1 MTPSDLGHAAAWL
14 KALSHKTSLRLR
26 IPPPPT
32 AGPRDDLDAPKR
44 VTASFM
50 NRRTP
55 ILIAI
60 LTTIGSH
67 RSLAQNTREAHHPG
81 SAERMAGGVTMTLTW
96 KLPASQR
103 ERIQMVLLRE
113 SGMTQ

>member
-14 KALSHKTSLRLR
+14 KALSHETSLRLR

-32 AGPRDDLDAPKR
+32 AGPRDDLYAAKR
-44 VTASFM
+44 VTAIVM
-50 NRRTP
+50 DRRTP

-67 RSLAQNTREAHHPG
+67 RSLAKNAPAKPIIPDRPKNGRWSHHDAYTKISCTG
-81 SAERMAGGVTMTLTW
+81 
-96 KLPASQR
+96 K
-103 ERIQMVLLRE
+103 
-113 SGMTQ
+113 